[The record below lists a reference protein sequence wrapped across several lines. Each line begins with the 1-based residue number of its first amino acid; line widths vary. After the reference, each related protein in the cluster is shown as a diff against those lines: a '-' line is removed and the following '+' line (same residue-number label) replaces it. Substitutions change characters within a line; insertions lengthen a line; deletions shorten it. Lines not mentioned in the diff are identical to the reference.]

1 MSKQDQEHA
10 CRAYTE
16 LKTRFRDV
24 GRLEAI
30 GEVLGRDFLTA
41 MPEGAYKSRLAQI
54 AYLYRRIQEDL
65 VCKDVQRLIED
76 AQDHEEAYPN
86 LWELEDR
93 ANLREMVRVYHD
105 HSLIDEELMEHNARV
120 INEGRR
126 FHKLALE
133 QNDWHIA
140 KRHLNEVLDVEKN
153 IAEKKMRARGA
164 EGLYDALLQDYCPG
178 CPLSKVEKWFDK
190 LENELFNLLPR
201 VIDKQ
206 SGRMAPVPIADFY
219 PAESQMWLNEELMG
233 LFGFDF
239 ERGGLYQTGHNP
251 VEGGTPDDTRLVIK
265 SVDTGNFLDSMKSA
279 LHELGHGLYIQGLP
293 RSKWRYQPVA
303 EDMGA
308 AMHESQAMMIE
319 MMLGRT
325 REFFNF
331 LAPRLEG
338 LFHAMNDP
346 ALTPEN
352 LYAIKTR
359 VKPGADRKKADEI
372 SYFFHILL
380 RFRIEKDLIEGR
392 LKIED
397 IPEVWTERL
406 HAMLGVLPQDNAEG
420 ILQDV
425 HWFVAKFGY
434 FPSYTIGHMIAAQLW
449 EKMQIDIPK
458 IFSRIEEGDFVPLTQ
473 WLARN
478 IHAKGRIFSMAEL
491 LQDITGN
498 EPSPD
503 FLLAHLESRYLGD
516 SF

>member
-1 MSKQDQEHA
+1 MSRQDQEHA
-10 CRAYTE
+10 CKAYTE
-16 LKTRFRDV
+16 LKSRFRDV

-54 AYLYRRIQEDL
+54 AYLYRRIQQDL
-65 VCKDVQRLIED
+65 VNKDVQRLIED

-86 LWELEDR
+86 LWSRENH
-93 ANLREMVRVYHD
+93 ANLREMVRVYYD
-105 HSLIDEELMEHNARV
+105 HSLIGEELMEHNARI

-126 FHKLALE
+126 NHKAAME
-133 QNDWHIA
+133 RNDWHIA
-140 KRHLNEVLDVEKN
+140 KRHLTEVLDVEKR

-178 CPLSKVEKWFDK
+178 CSLSQVEKWFGK
-190 LENELFNLLPR
+190 LEEELRILLPQ
-201 VIDKQ
+201 VVDKQ
-206 SGRMAPVPIADFY
+206 SGRMAPVPVADFY
-219 PAESQMWLNEELMG
+219 PAESQMWMNEELLG

-265 SVDTGNFLDSMKSA
+265 SVDTDNFLDSMKSA
-279 LHELGHGLYIQGLP
+279 LHELGHGIYIQGLP
-293 RSKWRYQPVA
+293 RAKWRYQPVA
-303 EDMGA
+303 KDMGA
-308 AMHESQAMMIE
+308 AMHESQAMVIE
-319 MMLGRT
+319 MMIGRT

-346 ALTPEN
+346 ALRADN

-359 VKPGADRKKADEI
+359 VRPGTDRKKADEI

-380 RFRIEKDLIEGR
+380 RFRIEKDLIESR
-392 LKIED
+392 MNIED
-397 IPEVWTERL
+397 LPKVWAERL
-406 HAMLGVLPQDNAEG
+406 HDMLGVFPENDAEAV
-420 ILQDV
+420 LQDV

-449 EKMQIDIPK
+449 EKMQTDIPK

-473 WLARN
+473 WLTKN
-478 IHAKGRIFSMAEL
+478 IHAKGRIYSMSEL
-491 LQDITGN
+491 LNDLTGSA
-498 EPSPD
+498 PSPD
-503 FLLAHLESRYLGD
+503 FLLAHLENRYLGD
-516 SF
+516 G